1 MEFFMISHTRQNMAS
16 FALTTALT
24 VTLSLGLA
32 SAVTTKALALVPP
45 EQIERLQ
52 KDLTPLGSERGGN
65 ADGSIP
71 AWTGGVTSPPQGIG
85 YEKGKHLPDPF
96 AQTHLCFA
104 SMGPMRRNMT
114 PLSRAAKR
122 R

>member
-1 MEFFMISHTRQNMAS
+1 VAFYHAEFKEFLMLGHTRQNMAS

-32 SAVTTKALALVPP
+32 SIGTTKVLALVPP

-71 AWTGGVTSPPQGIG
+71 AWNGGVTRPTAG
-85 YEKGKHLPDPF
+85 HWL
-96 AQTHLCFA
+96 
-104 SMGPMRRNMT
+104 
-114 PLSRAAKR
+114 
-122 R
+122 